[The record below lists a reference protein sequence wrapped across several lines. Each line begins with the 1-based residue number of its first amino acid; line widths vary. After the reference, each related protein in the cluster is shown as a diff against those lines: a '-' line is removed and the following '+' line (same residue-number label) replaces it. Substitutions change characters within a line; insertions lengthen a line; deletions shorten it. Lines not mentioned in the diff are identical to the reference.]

1 MSARQRQKT
10 TSPGK
15 THDEPP
21 SRPVRRGRAQAVSAA
36 EAAPNLERRQ
46 EILEIAA
53 KLFAEYGYKA
63 TSIREIAER
72 AGMMGG
78 SLYYHIR
85 SKEALFIEI
94 HDRALDAAAR
104 RIRAAMAPHT
114 APWATLEAACTEML
128 EIQLN
133 PESLTLPIMNN
144 FRSVPEEVKAILI
157 KKRDE
162 FETIF
167 RTIVDALPLPP
178 GLDRQIYRILL
189 LRLLNTADTWYHE
202 GRLSPSEI
210 AAQILTI
217 FRHEASAA
225 RAKSEKKSGTKAAP
239 KTPAP
244 RKRRVAA

>member
-1 MSARQRQKT
+1 MNARQKHRPPGPDRT
-10 TSPGK
+10 HADSPG
-15 THDEPP
+15 
-21 SRPVRRGRAQAVSAA
+21 RPVRRGRAHAPSAA
-36 EAAPNLERRQ
+36 DTAPNPERRQ

-104 RIRAAMAPHT
+104 RVRAAMASHT
-114 APWATLEAACTEML
+114 APWARLKAACTEML

-144 FRSVPEEVKAILI
+144 FRSVPEAVKAILVR
-157 KKRDE
+157 KRDQ
-162 FETIF
+162 FEALF
-167 RTIVDALPLPP
+167 RDIVDALPLPA
-178 GLDRQIYRILL
+178 GIDRQIYRILL

-202 GRLSPSEI
+202 GRMSRSEI
-210 AAQILTI
+210 ATQILAI
-217 FRHEASAA
+217 FRHETPPESADVPKKPASPARRRRAA
-225 RAKSEKKSGTKAAP
+225 A
-239 KTPAP
+239 
-244 RKRRVAA
+244 

>member
-1 MSARQRQKT
+1 MQ
-10 TSPGK
+10 
-15 THDEPP
+15 DDPP
-21 SRPVRRGRAQAVSAA
+21 APPARRGRAQATPRAD
-36 EAAPNLERRQ
+36 AAPNPERRQ

-53 KLFAEYGYKA
+53 RLFAEYGYKA

-104 RIRAAMAPHT
+104 RVRTAMAPHT
-114 APWATLEAACTEML
+114 APWAVLEAACIEML

-133 PESLTLPIMNN
+133 PGSLTLPIMNN
-144 FRSVPEEVKAILI
+144 FRSVPEEVKEVLI
-157 KKRDE
+157 KKRDQ

-167 RTIVDALPLPP
+167 RDIIDALPLPP
-178 GLDRQIYRILL
+178 ELDRQIYRILL

-202 GRLSPSEI
+202 GRLSRAEV
-210 AAQILTI
+210 AAQILSI
-217 FRHEASAA
+217 FRHEGPPATGTAGT
-225 RAKSEKKSGTKAAP
+225 RKKKAVP
-239 KTPAP
+239 PP
-244 RKRRVAA
+244 RKRRAAA

>member
-1 MSARQRQKT
+1 MSVRQKT
-10 TSPGK
+10 TGSNR
-15 THDEPP
+15 THDDPP
-21 SRPVRRGRAQAVSAA
+21 ARPARRGRTQAPATADTV
-36 EAAPNLERRQ
+36 PNPERRQ

-104 RIRAAMAPHT
+104 RVRAAMASHT
-114 APWATLEAACTEML
+114 APWARLEAACSEML

-133 PESLTLPIMNN
+133 AESLTLPIMNN
-144 FRSVPEEVKAILI
+144 FRSVPEEVKAALV

-167 RTIVDALPLPP
+167 RDIVDALPLPP
-178 GLDRQIYRILL
+178 EMDRQIYRILL

-202 GRLSPSEI
+202 GRMSRAEI
-210 AAQILTI
+210 AMQILAI
-217 FRHEASAA
+217 FRHDAPTTQ
-225 RAKSEKKSGTKAAP
+225 RTKGTTKSSTKAAP
-239 KTPAP
+239 KETPA
-244 RKRRVAA
+244 RKRRAAA

>member
-1 MSARQRQKT
+1 M
-10 TSPGK
+10 
-15 THDEPP
+15 
-21 SRPVRRGRAQAVSAA
+21 
-36 EAAPNLERRQ
+36 ERRQ

-104 RIRAAMAPHT
+104 RVRTAMAPHT
-114 APWATLEAACTEML
+114 APWARLEAACTEML

-133 PESLTLPIMNN
+133 PGSLTLPIMNN
-144 FRSVPEEVKAILI
+144 FRSVPEEVKTILVR
-157 KKRDE
+157 KRDQ

-167 RTIVDALPLPP
+167 RDIVDALPLPP
-178 GLDRQIYRILL
+178 GMDRQIYRILL

-202 GRLSPSEI
+202 GRMSRTEI

-217 FRHEASAA
+217 FRHEGPAA
-225 RAKSEKKSGTKAAP
+225 TGARGSKGRTKSTPKEKEEKP
-239 KTPAP
+239 PAP
-244 RKRRVAA
+244 ARKRRVAA